1 VSENPINHGTDVK
14 TYKISFDYE
23 NYFNLDLDVEEL
35 GDELEDSLGED
46 EFYNYSWNNLSL
58 KEHWVDIGAT
68 FIDAELNNTKNPDIT
83 VWNSSNLVLS
93 SSAYDALAPKFESY
107 GEFLPITVDGEI
119 HYVFNCLNA
128 VEADKTKSQAD
139 IDNDLWMG
147 VKSIGFS
154 DEIVANNLIFK
165 TRFDRCSA
173 LYCGQVFKDLVQS
186 LGLEGLLFTEDLVSD
201 F

>member
-1 VSENPINHGTDVK
+1 MK

-23 NYFNLDLDVEEL
+23 NYFNLDLDLEDL

-46 EFYNYSWNNLSL
+46 QFYNYSWNNISL

-68 FIDAELNNTKNPDIT
+68 FIDVDLNNTKNPDIT

-93 SSAYDALAPKFESY
+93 KAAYDALAPKLDEY
-107 GEFLPITVDGEI
+107 GEFLPITVDGAP

-128 VEADKTKSQAD
+128 VEADKSKSKAD
-139 IDNDLWMG
+139 IDNNLWMG
-147 VKSIGFS
+147 IKSIGFS
-154 DEIVANNLIFK
+154 EEAISNNLIFK

-173 LYCGQVFKDLVQS
+173 LYCGEEFKNLIDS
-186 LGLEGLLFTEDLVSD
+186 SKLEGLLFMEDLVSY